1 MKRAVLFCA
10 ALLLGATGTSAE
22 TYRLGSLEIANPWSR
37 ATPKGAAVG
46 AGYVSIRNTGTASDR
61 LIGGSAEV
69 GKRFEIHAM
78 EMDQGVMK
86 MREVKGGLE
95 IKPGETIDLKPGG
108 LHLMFVDLARPLQQG
123 ERVKGTLAFEKAG
136 KVQVEFQV
144 QGIGAAGAHQQGSA
158 PPRH

>member
-1 MKRAVLFCA
+1 M
-10 ALLLGATGTSAE
+10 
-22 TYRLGSLEIANPWSR
+22 
-37 ATPKGAAVG
+37 G

-78 EMDQGVMK
+78 EMNQGVMK

-108 LHLMFVDLARPLQQG
+108 LHLMFVDLARPLLQG
-123 ERVKGTLAFEKAG
+123 ERVKGTLVFEKAG